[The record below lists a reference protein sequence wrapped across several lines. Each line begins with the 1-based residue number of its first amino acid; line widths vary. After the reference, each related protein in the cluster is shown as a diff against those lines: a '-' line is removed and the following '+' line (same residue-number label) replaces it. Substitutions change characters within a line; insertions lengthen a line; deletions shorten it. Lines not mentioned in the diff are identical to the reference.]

1 MFLLCGIKTNFIDR
15 FGRLFVQNGRSNIS
29 THWDTRILKGW
40 VKKFRQKK
48 KKKSIILHSFN
59 NMFSVKYG
67 NAHGLKIG

>member
-1 MFLLCGIKTNFIDR
+1 MFLLCCIQTNFIDR

-29 THWDTRILKGW
+29 THWDTQGMG
-40 VKKFRQKK
+40 KKIQAKK
-48 KKKSIILHSFN
+48 KKKRIILHSFN